1 MENKSIVVIADS
13 HLGSDEKDLKVIIE
27 FIQSLNPL
35 KHKILLLGDLF
46 YIWVEFPKYH
56 TSNEKQLFS
65 ELSLFRRNGGS
76 VFLTSGNRDFIFSD
90 YYSNSYGDVLPF
102 DMIKKG
108 NLKFNFEDDLIFA
121 QHGDIVNKSDKIYLI
136 WRRIVKS
143 YFVKYI
149 LKIIPS
155 FFGIKVIR
163 FLEKKMNAA
172 NSKKQKFFPEEHWT
186 KFVKDVHNQCR
197 PKILLIGHFHPE
209 TPIVYNYNSTT
220 GIVVPAWCSNY
231 NYLVIDNNFKCSLRR
246 FIPKVV

>member
-56 TSNEKQLFS
+56 TSNEKQLFG
-65 ELSLFRRNGGS
+65 ELRLFRRNGGS

-108 NLKFNFEDDLIFA
+108 NLKLNFEDDLIFA
-121 QHGDIVNKSDKIYLI
+121 QHGDIVNKSDKIY
-136 WRRIVKS
+136 S
-143 YFVKYI
+143 
-149 LKIIPS
+149 
-155 FFGIKVIR
+155 
-163 FLEKKMNAA
+163 
-172 NSKKQKFFPEEHWT
+172 
-186 KFVKDVHNQCR
+186 
-197 PKILLIGHFHPE
+197 
-209 TPIVYNYNSTT
+209 
-220 GIVVPAWCSNY
+220 
-231 NYLVIDNNFKCSLRR
+231 
-246 FIPKVV
+246 